1 MTTNMSNR
9 NTDSDIES
17 DNVIEYNHH
26 ETIDETPPAPESIVS
41 TIVDKTVFKQSP
53 QDCQVQWEFLAE
65 QAAEQR
71 QYAAA
76 GMVVELEDDVFIPNQ
91 PDTPP
96 PPPPAERAPPPPPAE
111 SPPPS
116 PVADSPP
123 PPPPPDSPPPDSP
136 PPPSPPDS
144 PPPPSPPDSPPPPP
158 LPDSPPP
165 PPLPDSPPPPP
176 PPDTPPPDSPPP
188 PPPRSPPRPGGAPL
202 PNDVGGHPPWSPQH
216 HIRHPEREATADT
229 EIPPGNDA
237 ERAARVQ
244 ERQRRLAAKDRLN
257 ALYETICD
265 YCPAARATRALFD
278 RPIKELVGDQSPAE
292 LGINIDAIPAP
303 DSPEEDLVL
312 RRYSLAHD
320 VAIIAN
326 RKTIMDRDISLA
338 IEYLTG

>member
-9 NTDSDIES
+9 NTHSDIES

-96 PPPPAERAPPPPPAE
+96 PPPPAERAPPPPPAG

-123 PPPPPDSPPPDSP
+123 PPPPPDSPPPP
-136 PPPSPPDS
+136 PP
-144 PPPPSPPDSPPPPP
+144 
-158 LPDSPPP
+158 
-165 PPLPDSPPPPP
+165 PDSPPPPP
-176 PPDTPPPDSPPP
+176 PPDSPPLPPPPDSPPLPPPPDSPPLPPPPDSPPP
-188 PPPRSPPRPGGAPL
+188 PPPPVSPPPRRRAPARRRRRPPPLVPAASYPAP
-202 PNDVGGHPPWSPQH
+202 PRN
-216 HIRHPEREATADT
+216 A
-229 EIPPGNDA
+229 A

-257 ALYETICD
+257 ALYETIFD

-278 RPIKELVGDQSPAE
+278 RRIKELVGDQSPAE

>member
-1 MTTNMSNR
+1 MCLTSKHKCLFIPTNGQILSAPV
-9 NTDSDIES
+9 SQAES
-17 DNVIEYNHH
+17 
-26 ETIDETPPAPESIVS
+26 TPDYSCVS
-41 TIVDKTVFKQSP
+41 VYYILGFSLARV
-53 QDCQVQWEFLAE
+53 EFLAE

-123 PPPPPDSPPPDSP
+123 PPPPPDSPPPAP
-136 PPPSPPDS
+136 
-144 PPPPSPPDSPPPPP
+144 
-158 LPDSPPP
+158 
-165 PPLPDSPPPPP
+165 PDSPPPPP
-176 PPDTPPPDSPPP
+176 PPDSPPP
-188 PPPRSPPRPGGAPL
+188 PVSPPPRRRAPARRRRRPPPLVPAASYPAP
-202 PNDVGGHPPWSPQH
+202 V
-216 HIRHPEREATADT
+216 R
-229 EIPPGNDA
+229 NDA

-278 RPIKELVGDQSPAE
+278 RRIKELVGDQSPAE